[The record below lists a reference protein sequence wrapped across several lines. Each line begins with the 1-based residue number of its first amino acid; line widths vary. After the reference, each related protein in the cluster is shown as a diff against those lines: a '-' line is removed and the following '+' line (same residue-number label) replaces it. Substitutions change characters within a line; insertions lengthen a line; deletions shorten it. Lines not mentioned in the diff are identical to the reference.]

1 VPTAGVASTVWP
13 IYLKG
18 HFERPGTPHDVVVT
32 QQETSDEQ
40 LRTSIEE
47 SIRQQYLLAATQGK
61 ISKIRAYRVFRR
73 MDQVDLA
80 SRAGMTQP
88 EISRAERLGQVRRMK
103 GETLRRI
110 ARALQVR
117 IDDLF

>member
-1 VPTAGVASTVWP
+1 VPTAVASTLSP
-13 IYLKG
+13 ISVRGQL
-18 HFERPGTPHDVVVT
+18 EPPGTPRDVVVT
-32 QQETSDEQ
+32 QRDASDEQ
-40 LRTSIEE
+40 LKKSIQE
-47 SIRQQYLLAATQGK
+47 SIRQQYLLAAEQGK

-80 SRAGMTQP
+80 ARAGMTQP
-88 EISRAERLGQVRRMK
+88 EISRAERLGQVPRMK

>member
-1 VPTAGVASTVWP
+1 VPNAVASTLSPV
-13 IYLKG
+13 YLPDQ
-18 HFERPGTPHDVVVT
+18 FERPGTPHAVVT

-47 SIRQQYLLAATQGK
+47 SIRQQYLLAAAQGK

-80 SRAGMTQP
+80 ARAGMTQP
-88 EISRAERLGQVRRMK
+88 EISRAERLGQVPRMK

-110 ARALQVR
+110 ARALQVQ

>member
-1 VPTAGVASTVWP
+1 VPNPVASTHSPV
-13 IYLKG
+13 YLPDQ
-18 HFERPGTPHDVVVT
+18 FQRPGTPQDVVVT
-32 QQETSDEQ
+32 QRETSDEQ

-47 SIRQQYLLAATQGK
+47 SIRQQYLLAAAQGK
-61 ISKIRAYRVFRR
+61 ISKIRAHRVFRR
-73 MDQVDLA
+73 MDQIELA
-80 SRAGMTQP
+80 ARAGMTQP
-88 EISRAERLGQVRRMK
+88 EISRAERLGQVARMK